1 MIAHV
6 RVNRGATDCQRVRIP
21 RITWRDMA
29 NRAFAG
35 IIGAIEIGSG
45 SWRWL
50 CRIYRPKRES
60 QQDTSDHGEDRSAK
74 TAKQLPPA

>member
-50 CRIYRPKRES
+50 CGFHGPKRDRHQNAS
-60 QQDTSDHGEDRSAK
+60 QDGEAETSDP
-74 TAKQLPPA
+74 AKQLRSV